1 MPKKKL
7 LGNWLLE
14 MIFSGFAVD
23 TAKKNGKS
31 KSRSNSRGMAE
42 LAVYLQLCVHVFT
55 SQGALY
61 L

>member
-1 MPKKKL
+1 MPKRKP

-31 KSRSNSRGMAE
+31 KSRGDIRGMAE
-42 LAVYLQLCVHVFT
+42 LAVYLQLCVHEFH
-55 SQGALY
+55 QPGRY